1 MSEKYLKVVATI
13 SGILASFA
21 GLCTGIIE
29 VHMPATN
36 APIISWTDLFMALAI
51 GFLGGA
57 GGRLGSA
64 FVGKVWPRLKEKVRS
79 RRKSKT
85 THP

>member
-1 MSEKYLKVVATI
+1 MSEKFLKVVSTI
-13 SGILASFA
+13 TGILASLA
-21 GLCTGIIE
+21 GYCTGLIE
-29 VHMPATN
+29 INMPTTD
-36 APIISWTDLFMALAI
+36 APIISWTDLLMALAI